1 MKSLFSMEMYKLWS
15 KKGFLILISLMFIL
29 NLSLFAYTSQ
39 QNEIPLT
46 AYEALQAKLLSL
58 PNEERYLYICDYD
71 DMIQDHFIL
80 QQILYLEGHQD
91 NDSQNRLEMLR
102 SQYPDIE
109 KRTSHDFLET
119 AIYYTKNLEQEAQFM
134 QTIRKEMEHLHG
146 YQDRLMQIQDE
157 ADHISSISI
166 FSDPSSFSSKNIKKT
181 AEDFK
186 NMQDV
191 VITYQ
196 LDKGIKEALH
206 FPFTDVLVIL
216 MIGVIATALI
226 LEEKEKRL
234 FCFVRPCVNGGIKTI
249 TIKCLVMGISVAVV
263 ILLLYA
269 GNLIYMQI
277 NCGLGSLQAS
287 LQSLGQYTQS
297 TLHLSIGGY
306 LVLFTAT
313 KWIAACIIGALMM
326 LITLFSKQRIFCFGA
341 MLLIIGTEFLLYQYL
356 PNHQAVSVLRYI
368 NFISF
373 LRTDVF
379 YEMYYNLNLFQ
390 NAYSLQKLAQIIMIA
405 LFILLLAAIC
415 ITYTKK
421 QNLYSQHTD
430 FLSRKKKQRFLPY
443 LWAQEFYKV
452 FWVQK
457 GLIIILI
464 FMSIQGYSLQHNSI
478 YVSMEENRY
487 MHYVEM
493 MQGKPSDT
501 TDQFIS
507 SQQQHYADL
516 HMQYEK
522 NEQSFNEGQIN
533 KTQYDSMQNALETQL
548 FNEPLFQ
555 KAVQQYEYVKEDP
568 QREMVVPF
576 GYERLFFNTE
586 VSILPAI
593 LSIICITLLFS
604 NLLCTEYTNRADRL
618 LSACQKGDKDLLHCK
633 LRIALMCGFLMTLL
647 AYLPSVVH
655 TFNKYGT
662 LGIHASIT
670 SLSVFATFPS
680 AMSIMTYLILNFLL
694 KLAAIE
700 CTVFVLFLLSKWL
713 RQQSQVIFLLLMM
726 MAVPL
731 LLHGMGITFLDAFSL
746 YPLLCSS
753 TLIKNGQGLLVC
765 FSVIGYSLLVLFCY
779 VTSLSRYKLTKPN
792 SRIGR
797 LYLKY
802 TKK

>member
-1 MKSLFSMEMYKLWS
+1 MKSLFSIEMYKLWS

-29 NLSLFAYTSQ
+29 NFSLFAYAQ
-39 QNEIPLT
+39 QQSEIPLT
-46 AYEALQAKLLSL
+46 AYKALQAKLQTL

-80 QQILYLEGHQD
+80 QQILYLEGRQD
-91 NDSQNRLEMLR
+91 SDSLNRRDLLR

-109 KRTSHDFLET
+109 KRTSPDFLET
-119 AIYYTKNLEQEAQFM
+119 AIYYTKNLEQEAQFI
-134 QTIRKEMEHLHG
+134 QAIRKEMEQLHG
-146 YQDRLMQIQDE
+146 YHDRLSQIQDE
-157 ADHISSISI
+157 ADQISSISI
-166 FSDPSSFSSKNIKKT
+166 FSDPTSFSSKNIKKT

-234 FCFVRPCVNGGIKTI
+234 FCFVRPCINGGTKTI
-249 TIKCLVMGISVAVV
+249 AIKCLVMGISVACV

-269 GNLIYMQI
+269 SNLIYMQI

-287 LQSLGQYTQS
+287 LQSLGQYAQS

-306 LVLFTAT
+306 LVMFTAT

-326 LITLFSKQRIFCFGA
+326 LITLFSRQRIFCFGA
-341 MLLIIGTEFLLYQYL
+341 MLLIIGIEFLLYQYL
-356 PNHQAVSVLRYI
+356 PNHQAISVLRYI

-373 LRTDVF
+373 LRTDIF
-379 YEMYYNLNLFQ
+379 YEMYYNLNIFQ
-390 NAYSLQKLAQIIMIA
+390 HAYSLQKLAQIIMMA

-415 ITYTKK
+415 LTYTKK
-421 QNLYSQHTD
+421 QNLYSRHTD
-430 FLSRKKKQRFLPY
+430 FFSRMKKQRFFPY
-443 LWAQEFYKV
+443 LWVQESYKV

-457 GLIIILI
+457 GLMIILI
-464 FMSIQGYSLQHNSI
+464 FIGIQGYSLQHNSI
-478 YVSMEENRY
+478 YVSIEESRY
-487 MHYVEM
+487 MHYIEM
-493 MQGKPSDT
+493 MKGKPSDT
-501 TDQFIS
+501 ADQFIS

-516 HMQYEK
+516 HMQYDK
-522 NEQSFNEGQIN
+522 NEQSFNEGIIN
-533 KTQYDSMQNALETQL
+533 KTQYDYMQNALETQL
-548 FNEPLFQ
+548 FNESLFQ
-555 KAVQQYEYVKEDP
+555 KAVQQYDYVKEDS

-593 LSIICITLLFS
+593 LSIISITLLFS
-604 NLLCTEYTNRADRL
+604 NLLCTEYTHRADRL
-618 LSACQKGDKDLLHCK
+618 LLACQKGNKVLLQCK
-633 LRIALMCGFLMTLL
+633 LRIALMCGFLLTLL
-647 AYLPSVVH
+647 AYLPNIVH
-655 TFNKYGT
+655 IFNKYGT
-662 LGIHASIT
+662 LGLHASIT
-670 SLSVFATFPS
+670 SLSVFAALPS
-680 AMSIMTYLILNFLL
+680 AMSIMTYLILSFLL
-694 KLAAIE
+694 KLVAIE
-700 CTVFVLFLLSKWL
+700 CTVFLLFILSKWL
-713 RQQSQVIFLLLMM
+713 RQQSQVIFLLLTLT
-726 MAVPL
+726 AVPL
-731 LLHGMGITFLDAFSL
+731 LLHMMGITFLDSFSL

-753 TLIKNGQGLLVC
+753 ILIKNGQGILVC
-765 FSVIGYSLLVLFCY
+765 LSVIGYSLLMIFCY
-779 VTSLSRYKLTKPN
+779 VTVLSHSKLTKQN
-792 SRIGR
+792 SRIVR

>member
-1 MKSLFSMEMYKLWS
+1 
-15 KKGFLILISLMFIL
+15 MFIL
-29 NLSLFAYTSQ
+29 NLSLFAYAQQ

-46 AYEALQAKLLSL
+46 AYKALQTKLLSL

-71 DMIQDHFIL
+71 DIIQDHFIL
-80 QQILYLEGHQD
+80 QQMLYLEGRQD
-91 NDSQNRLEMLR
+91 SDSLNKLEILHA
-102 SQYPDIE
+102 QYPDIE
-109 KRTSHDFLET
+109 KKTSRDFLET
-119 AIYYTKNLEQEAQFM
+119 AIYYTKNLEQESQFM
-134 QTIRKEMEHLHG
+134 QAIRKEMEQLHG
-146 YQDRLMQIQDE
+146 YHDRLSAIQDK

-166 FSDPSSFSSKNIKKT
+166 FSDPASFSSKNIKKT

-234 FCFVRPCVNGGIKTI
+234 FCFVRPCINGGTKTMA
-249 TIKCLVMGISVAVV
+249 IKCLVMGISIACV

-269 GNLIYMQI
+269 SNLIYMQTS
-277 NCGLGSLQAS
+277 CGLGSLQAS
-287 LQSLGQYTQS
+287 LQSLGKYAQS

-306 LVLFTAT
+306 LVLFIGT
-313 KWIAACIIGALMM
+313 KWIAACIIGALMI
-326 LITLFSKQRIFCFGA
+326 LIALFSKQRIFCFGA
-341 MLLIIGTEFLLYQYL
+341 MLLVMGIEFLLYQYL
-356 PNHQAVSVLRYI
+356 PNHQSISVLRYI

-379 YEMYYNLNLFQ
+379 YEMYYNLNIFQ
-390 NAYSLQKLAQIIMIA
+390 HAYSLQKLAQIIMIT

-415 ITYTKK
+415 IIYTKK

-430 FLSRKKKQRFLPY
+430 FLSRKKKQKLLPY
-443 LWAQEFYKV
+443 LWVQELYKI
-452 FWVQK
+452 FFVQK

-464 FMSIQGYSLQHNSI
+464 FMGIQGYSLQHNSI
-478 YVSMEENRY
+478 YESIEESRY
-487 MHYVEM
+487 RHYIEIM
-493 MQGKPSDT
+493 KGKPSEA

-507 SQQQHYADL
+507 SQQQHYEDL
-516 HMQYEK
+516 HMQYDK

-533 KTQYDSMQNALETQL
+533 KTQYDYMQNALETQL
-548 FNEPLFQ
+548 FNESLFQ
-555 KAVQQYEYVKEDP
+555 KAVWQYEYVKEDP

-576 GYERLFFNTE
+576 GYERLFFNDE
-586 VSILPAI
+586 VNLLPAI
-593 LSIICITLLFS
+593 LSIVCLTLLFS
-604 NLLCTEYTNRADRL
+604 NLLCTEYTHRADRL
-618 LSACQKGDKDLLHCK
+618 LLACKKGDKILLHCK
-633 LRIALMCGFLMTLL
+633 LRIALICGLLVTLL
-647 AYLPSVVH
+647 AYLPGIVH
-655 TFNKYGT
+655 IFNKYGT

-670 SLSVFATFPS
+670 SLSVFVALPS
-680 AMSIMTYLILNFLL
+680 AMSIMIYLILNFLL

-700 CTVFVLFLLSKWL
+700 CTVFLLFFLSKWL
-713 RQQSQVIFLLLMM
+713 RHQSQVIFLLLMM
-726 MAVPL
+726 TAVPL
-731 LLHGMGITFLDAFSL
+731 LLHRMDITFLDAFSL

-753 TLIKNGQGLLVC
+753 STLIKNGQGLLVC
-765 FSVIGYSLLVLFCY
+765 FSIIGYSLLVIFCY
-779 VTSLSRYKLTKPN
+779 ITSLSHYKLAKQN
-792 SRIGR
+792 SRISR